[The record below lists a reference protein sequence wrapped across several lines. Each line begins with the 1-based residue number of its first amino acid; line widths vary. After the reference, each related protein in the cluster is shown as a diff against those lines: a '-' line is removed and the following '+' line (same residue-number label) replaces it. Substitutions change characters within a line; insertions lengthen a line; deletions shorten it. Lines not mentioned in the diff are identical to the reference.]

1 MGSMGNSLGRTE
13 VKSSVDRLTTISKS
27 IEENTQILTE
37 KLYTQGLCA
46 PSYERDGLADFPLK
60 ESDDE
65 TLKARQQIL
74 SLTKELRD
82 LVLGPRESLKL
93 MAMDVSGALFE
104 QFFCVFTAGVL
115 TMLGCQFY
123 SITRHLHFQDCRS
136 SPCYGVHLI

>member
-1 MGSMGNSLGRTE
+1 MGSIGNVLARADGQ
-13 VKSSVDRLTTISKS
+13 SSVDRLTTISKS
-27 IEENTQILTE
+27 IEENTQILTG
-37 KLYTQGLCA
+37 KLYTQGLSA

-93 MAMDVSGALFE
+93 MAMDVSTLLE
-104 QFFCVFTAGVL
+104 Q
-115 TMLGCQFY
+115 Y
-123 SITRHLHFQDCRS
+123 SCHT
-136 SPCYGVHLI
+136 